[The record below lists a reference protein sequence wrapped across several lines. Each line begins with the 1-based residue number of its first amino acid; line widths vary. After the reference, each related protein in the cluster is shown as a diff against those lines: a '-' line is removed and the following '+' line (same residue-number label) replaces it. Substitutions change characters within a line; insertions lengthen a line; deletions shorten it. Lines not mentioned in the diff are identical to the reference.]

1 MRLIINIPDSVENSK
16 DDLVIRAT
24 KAFGRCRIEVDRPEG
39 AVEAI
44 QAVSSEHFATQ
55 ARAYLA
61 LAKRHSHPLSLA
73 GFRFAVPSEQAEA
86 LCNAMRDSVGGQ
98 CRAEDLI
105 YCDSHSQLLMLLP
118 QTLEVSAIG
127 FCQRMIVALQGAV
140 KIIGFSHPER
150 VVYCALAAFDTTHH
164 STIAEML
171 HEIYNTLKGAY
182 EKQQVGVVVHTA
194 TRARENS
201 AV

>member
-1 MRLIINIPDSVENSK
+1 MRLIINIPDSPGANT
-16 DDLVIRAT
+16 DDLVTRAT
-24 KAFGRCRIEVDRPEG
+24 RAFGRCRVEVDRPEG

-44 QAVSSEHFATQ
+44 QAVSGEHFATQ

-61 LAKRHSHPLSLA
+61 LAKRYGQPLCLV
-73 GFRFAVPSEQAEA
+73 GFRFVVPPDHAEA

-118 QTLEVSAIG
+118 QTLEVSATG

-140 KIIGFSHPER
+140 KTIGFLHSER
-150 VVYCALAAFDTTHH
+150 IVYCALVAFDATRHG
-164 STIAEML
+164 TIAEML
-171 HEIYNTLKGAY
+171 YELYGALEGAY
-182 EKQQVGVVVHTA
+182 EKQQAGTVIHA
-194 TRARENS
+194 TERRRENS